1 MSNLTKLAV
10 KIDKVSFKYRD
21 SDVFAIKNI
30 SMDVEEGD
38 FVLLV
43 GHSGS
48 GKSTLL
54 KCINNLI
61 PYFHSGAYAGKVH
74 LLGKEID
81 DTQTALLAKQIGF
94 VFQNPEN
101 QLSALTVEREIA
113 FPLENFGVP
122 REEIIQRIEELIDL
136 LNLHDIRYKSPF
148 NISGGEQQLTA
159 IAAALALNPPILVLD
174 EVTANLS
181 PKSAQKILT
190 ILKNLN
196 KDYGKTI
203 IISEHRLDRCIDFV
217 NKIACLVNAE
227 LKVYN
232 ETALALQ
239 NPKYPKELL
248 PKIPS
253 LYFQLREKL
262 GEDVFNGIIDEEIPL
277 TPATFMKTIKL
288 PGDVH
293 D

>member
-1 MSNLTKLAV
+1 MAKSAV

-30 SMDVEEGD
+30 SMDVAEGD

-61 PYFHSGAYAGKVH
+61 PYFHSGAYAGKVF
-74 LLGKEID
+74 LQDEEIGD
-81 DTQTALLAKQIGF
+81 AQTALLAKQIGF

-113 FPLENFGVP
+113 FPLENFGIP
-122 REEIIQRIEELIDL
+122 REEIIKRVDEIVNL
-136 LNLHDIRYKSPF
+136 LNLHEIRYKSPF

-159 IAAALALNPPILVLD
+159 IAAALALDPPILVLD

-196 KDYGKTI
+196 KDFGKTI

-217 NKIACLVNAE
+217 NKIACLVNTE
-227 LKVYN
+227 LKVFN
-232 ETALALQ
+232 ETKLALTD
-239 NPKYPKELL
+239 PKYPQELL

-253 LYFQLREKL
+253 LFFQLKEKL
-262 GEDVFNGIIDEEIPL
+262 GENTLKRIMDEDLPL
-277 TPATFMKTIKL
+277 TPAAFVKAIKL
-288 PGDVH
+288 PGETH

>member
-1 MSNLTKLAV
+1 LAKLAV

-30 SMDVEEGD
+30 SLDVEEGD

-61 PYFHSGAYAGKVH
+61 PYFHSGAYAGKVY
-74 LLGKEID
+74 LQEEEID

-122 REEIIQRIEELIDL
+122 REEIIQRIDELIDL
-136 LNLHDIRYKSPF
+136 LNLHEIRYKSPF

-159 IAAALALNPPILVLD
+159 IASALALNPPILVLD

-196 KDYGKTI
+196 KDLGKTI

-217 NKIACLVNAE
+217 NKIACLVNSE
-227 LKVYN
+227 LKVFN
-232 ETALALQ
+232 KTELALQ
-239 NPKYPKELL
+239 DPNYPKELL

-253 LYFQLREKL
+253 LFFQLKEKL
-262 GEDVFNGIIDEEIPL
+262 GDEFSNKIMDEGIPL
-277 TPATFMKTIKL
+277 TPADFIKAIKL
-288 PGDVH
+288 PGDSH

>member
-1 MSNLTKLAV
+1 MANSAV
-10 KIDKVSFKYRD
+10 KIEKVSFKYRD

-38 FVLLV
+38 FVLLA

-61 PYFHSGAYAGKVH
+61 PYFHSGAYAGKVY
-74 LLGKEID
+74 LQEKEID

-101 QLSALTVEREIA
+101 QLSALTIEREIA
-113 FPLENFGVP
+113 FPLENFGIP
-122 REEIIQRIEELIDL
+122 RDEIRKRVDEIIELL
-136 LNLHDIRYKSPF
+136 GLQNIRYKSPF

-159 IAAALALNPPILVLD
+159 IAAALALDPPILVLD

-181 PKSAQKILT
+181 PKSAQKILL

-196 KDYGKTI
+196 KDFNKTI
-203 IISEHRLDRCIDFV
+203 IISEHRLDRCIDFA
-217 NKIACLVNAE
+217 NKIACIVNAE
-227 LKVYN
+227 LHVYK
-232 ETALALQ
+232 ETELALQ
-239 NPKYPKELL
+239 DPKYPKELL

-253 LYFQLREKL
+253 LVFQLREKL
-262 GEDVFNGIIDEEIPL
+262 GEENFSKIMDERIPL
-277 TPATFMKTIKL
+277 TPTAFLKAIKF
-288 PGDVH
+288 PGDNH

>member
-1 MSNLTKLAV
+1 LAKSAV

-30 SMDVEEGD
+30 SMDVAEGD

-61 PYFHSGAYAGKVH
+61 PYFHSGAYAGKVF
-74 LLGKEID
+74 LQDEEIGD
-81 DTQTALLAKQIGF
+81 AQTALLAKQIGF

-113 FPLENFGVP
+113 FPLENFGIP
-122 REEIIQRIEELIDL
+122 REEIIKRVDEIVNL
-136 LNLHDIRYKSPF
+136 LNLHEIRYKSPF

-159 IAAALALNPPILVLD
+159 IAAALALDPPILVLD

-196 KDYGKTI
+196 KDFGKTI

-217 NKIACLVNAE
+217 NKIACLVNTE
-227 LKVYN
+227 LKVFN
-232 ETALALQ
+232 ETKLALTD
-239 NPKYPKELL
+239 PKYPQELL

-253 LYFQLREKL
+253 LFFQLKEKL
-262 GEDVFNGIIDEEIPL
+262 GENTLKRIMDEDLPL
-277 TPATFMKTIKL
+277 TPAAFVKAIKL
-288 PGDVH
+288 PGETH

>member
-1 MSNLTKLAV
+1 MANLAV
-10 KIDKVSFKYRD
+10 KIEKVSFKYRD
-21 SDVFAIKNI
+21 SEVFAIKNI
-30 SMDVEEGD
+30 SMDVDEGD

-61 PYFHSGAYAGKVH
+61 PYFHSGAYAGKVY
-74 LLGKEID
+74 LQDEEIG

-113 FPLENFGVP
+113 FPLENFGIP
-122 REEIIQRIEELIDL
+122 RDEILKRVNEIIEVLGLQ
-136 LNLHDIRYKSPF
+136 DIRHKSPF

-159 IAAALALNPPILVLD
+159 IAAALALDPPILVLD

-190 ILKNLN
+190 ILRHLN
-196 KDYGKTI
+196 KDFGKTI

-217 NKIACLVNAE
+217 DKIACIVNAE
-227 LKVYN
+227 LKVYK
-232 ETALALQ
+232 ETKLALLDP
-239 NPKYPKELL
+239 NYPKELL
-248 PKIPS
+248 PKIPA
-253 LYFQLREKL
+253 LVFLLKEKL
-262 GEDVFNGIIDEEIPL
+262 GEDNFSKIMDEEIPL
-277 TPATFMKTIKL
+277 TPTAFMKAIKL
-288 PGDVH
+288 PGDNH